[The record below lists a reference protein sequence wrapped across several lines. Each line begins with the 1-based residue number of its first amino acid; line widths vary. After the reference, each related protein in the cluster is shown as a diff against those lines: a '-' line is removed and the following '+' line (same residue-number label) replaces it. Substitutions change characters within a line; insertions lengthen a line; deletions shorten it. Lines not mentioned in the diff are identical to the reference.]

1 MNMIPV
7 KLGIVSAVILASLAT
22 PVVVQRDARAGLREK
37 RAALRQQTDR
47 LAESTAEN
55 RRLSNLV
62 AQAKAAFSDEQ
73 FRELMRLRGE
83 VGMLRRQTN
92 ATQLLRE
99 ENRRLEA
106 RLNTTQN
113 QPTTMSPGE
122 LQQGLL
128 TEKREAMRNIC
139 LQLPQALQRFASDH
153 TNQTPTDLLQL
164 RNYFST
170 SAGESMLGLRLFQ
183 LVSDRPEIVVPANAL
198 LLRDPEEH
206 RKPDGKWARL
216 YAYGDG
222 RIVEATSDDGNFDAW
237 EKQHTSPQSAGQ

>member
-7 KLGIVSAVILASLAT
+7 KLGIAGAVILASLAT
-22 PVVVQRDARAGLREK
+22 PAVVQHDARARLREK
-37 RAALRQQTDR
+37 HAALRQQTDR

-62 AQAKAAFSDEQ
+62 AQAKPAFSDEQ

-122 LQQGLL
+122 LQQ
-128 TEKREAMRNIC
+128 
-139 LQLPQALQRFASDH
+139 
-153 TNQTPTDLLQL
+153 
-164 RNYFST
+164 
-170 SAGESMLGLRLFQ
+170 
-183 LVSDRPEIVVPANAL
+183 
-198 LLRDPEEH
+198 
-206 RKPDGKWARL
+206 
-216 YAYGDG
+216 
-222 RIVEATSDDGNFDAW
+222 
-237 EKQHTSPQSAGQ
+237 

>member
-1 MNMIPV
+1 MNMMPV
-7 KLGIVSAVILASLAT
+7 KLGIAGAVIFASLAT
-22 PVVVQRDARAGLREK
+22 PVLVRHDVKVGLREK
-37 RAALRQQTDR
+37 DVALRQQTDR
-47 LAESTAEN
+47 LAEFTAEN
-55 RRLSNLV
+55 RRLSDLV
-62 AQAKAAFSDEQ
+62 AQAKPAFSDEQ
-73 FRELMRLRGE
+73 FRELMRLRGK

-106 RLNTTQN
+106 RLNTAQN
-113 QPTTMSPGE
+113 QPTTMSPGDFE
-122 LQQGLL
+122 QGLL
-128 TEKREAMRNIC
+128 AEKREAMRNIC

-153 TNQTPTDLLQL
+153 TNQAPTDLLQL

-170 SAGESMLGLRLFQ
+170 SVGEPMLGLRLFQ

-222 RIVEATSDDGNFDAW
+222 RIIEAMSDDGNFDDW
-237 EKQHTSPQSAGQ
+237 EKQHTHTPSASQ